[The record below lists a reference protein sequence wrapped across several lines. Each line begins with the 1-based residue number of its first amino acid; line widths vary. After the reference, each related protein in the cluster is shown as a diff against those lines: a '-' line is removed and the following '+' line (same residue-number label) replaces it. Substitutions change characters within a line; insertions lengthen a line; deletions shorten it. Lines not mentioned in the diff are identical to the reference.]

1 MINTVKRQSE
11 FFELPTMRRRFVLLI
26 LLGLFFTLFS
36 RAVYIQG
43 MQKDFLQKEGGN
55 RSNRIEK
62 LHAYRGRILDR
73 NNYVFAVSTPVETI
87 SANPIDVV
95 ITKEQRN
102 KLASI
107 LDLNPIDLERRLQK
121 KDTRFVYLKKQMSP
135 EKAAQIMALKIPGI
149 RSEKEYKR
157 AYPLKEIAAHVIGF
171 SGDDGNGQEGIEL
184 FANKLLAGEAG
195 YKKILQDRAGRI
207 VDDLQDVKVP
217 RDGQDIILSID
228 SRLQDK
234 AYRALEK
241 AVEDHA
247 AISGSA
253 ILLDAKSGEILA
265 MTNYPSYNPN
275 AKRSSTEF
283 LRNRSVTDIFEPG
296 STIKPITVSAALE
309 NKSITPRT
317 IIDTSA
323 GYYSVGRSQV
333 RDTHNNGKI
342 SVKEVIQKSSNIGA
356 ILIGLNV
363 QPKNLW
369 DTLNGFGFGTKT
381 GINFP
386 GEASGRLID
395 YKDWGKTTQIS
406 TSYGY
411 GLSSSLIQLAQS
423 YTVFANQG
431 EIKPVSIIKKEDP
444 AIGRRVISKKT
455 SNEMLDMMESVVSE
469 GTALQAKVNGYRV
482 AGKTGTARKIVDGQY
497 ESKYIGSFVGVA
509 PVSDPRFVLAIMI
522 DEPTQGG
529 YYGGVVAGPAFSEIM
544 AEALKIYSIPQ
555 DGFTDEST
563 SMKKEAE
570 PDRII

>member
-1 MINTVKRQSE
+1 MINTVKRQSD

-253 ILLDAKSGEILA
+253 ILLDA
-265 MTNYPSYNPN
+265 
-275 AKRSSTEF
+275 
-283 LRNRSVTDIFEPG
+283 
-296 STIKPITVSAALE
+296 
-309 NKSITPRT
+309 
-317 IIDTSA
+317 
-323 GYYSVGRSQV
+323 
-333 RDTHNNGKI
+333 
-342 SVKEVIQKSSNIGA
+342 
-356 ILIGLNV
+356 
-363 QPKNLW
+363 
-369 DTLNGFGFGTKT
+369 
-381 GINFP
+381 
-386 GEASGRLID
+386 
-395 YKDWGKTTQIS
+395 
-406 TSYGY
+406 
-411 GLSSSLIQLAQS
+411 
-423 YTVFANQG
+423 
-431 EIKPVSIIKKEDP
+431 
-444 AIGRRVISKKT
+444 
-455 SNEMLDMMESVVSE
+455 
-469 GTALQAKVNGYRV
+469 
-482 AGKTGTARKIVDGQY
+482 
-497 ESKYIGSFVGVA
+497 
-509 PVSDPRFVLAIMI
+509 
-522 DEPTQGG
+522 
-529 YYGGVVAGPAFSEIM
+529 
-544 AEALKIYSIPQ
+544 
-555 DGFTDEST
+555 
-563 SMKKEAE
+563 
-570 PDRII
+570 